1 MGAARICSPEVT
13 RNDTLKLA
21 PALALVGPSHL
32 SCAGPVL
39 PGIELSDRE
48 APGVGAGISFAT
60 GDSGGEEA
68 EVEAGV
74 LVCGGPP
81 CAVSS
86 CSFSAL
92 NCTVWRAP
100 VGRQMKLTSVALT
113 ESTLYWPS

>member
-1 MGAARICSPEVT
+1 MSALRLGRDGRLERSETAVCDRAACCA
-13 RNDTLKLA
+13 LKLA
-21 PALALVGPSHL
+21 PALALAGPSHL

-60 GDSGGEEA
+60 GA
-68 EVEAGV
+68 CAEAGA
-74 LVCGGPP
+74 CGGGGPP
-81 CAVSS
+81 RAVSS

-100 VGRQMKLTSVALT
+100 VGR
-113 ESTLYWPS
+113 